1 MSDSPARILCIDD
14 DDADRMNLVAYLED
28 SGYIVLEAANGR
40 AGLDVFRA
48 EHPDLILVDLRM
60 PVMGGMEVVAHMRE
74 EAPGVPV
81 IVVSGAGILEEAVE
95 ALRRGA
101 WDYVTKPVLDMRVL
115 EHAVMKALERARLL
129 DERQRYQERLEFEVE
144 ARTREL
150 RVSNEQLRSTQSE
163 LEDKSLFLETL
174 IESLPNPL
182 FYKTLDGVYI
192 GCNKAFSQLLGI
204 PREKMVGRSAR
215 DLLPDH
221 AYAQI
226 IAGDCPSGSD
236 AGEHSCVF
244 DILGADGH
252 IHTLALYKS
261 TYSDSQG
268 QVSGIVGTFLD
279 ITELKRKEA
288 QIVHQATHDELTGL
302 LNRFGMRQHVDRLI
316 VGGQMSFALLVI
328 DLDDFKT
335 INDSLGHAL
344 GDRLLHKAAE
354 RIVELVGSQGIVGRP
369 GGDEYVVLLY
379 NVDAEAAHAMA
390 RRILDIFTD
399 SLSVSGHEVYIS
411 LSIGIAVYPEDGDD
425 AANLFK
431 CCDIAMYRAKEEG
444 GARAQRYLAAMQD
457 VITSRLALE
466 KNLRKALERGEFVLH
481 YQPKVDIRTGAV
493 TGMEALVRWV
503 RDDGTIVPPQD
514 FIPVAE
520 KTGLIVALGE
530 FVLREA
536 CRQMHAWQKRFGRL
550 KMAVNISARQFQ
562 PGLPDTVASAL
573 ADAGLDPGLLELEI
587 TETTMMRDLALTVS
601 VLERLTTGGIAVAID
616 DFGTGHSSLYYLKT
630 FPISSIRI
638 DRSFVRDIPNDET
651 DATIVTTV
659 VSMGRNLG
667 IGIVAEGVETEAQ
680 LDFLRSLECPEVQGY
695 YFSKPLPPH
704 AFEAWM
710 ENRLRV

>member
-1 MSDSPARILCIDD
+1 
-14 DDADRMNLVAYLED
+14 
-28 SGYIVLEAANGR
+28 
-40 AGLDVFRA
+40 
-48 EHPDLILVDLRM
+48 
-60 PVMGGMEVVAHMRE
+60 
-74 EAPGVPV
+74 
-81 IVVSGAGILEEAVE
+81 
-95 ALRRGA
+95 
-101 WDYVTKPVLDMRVL
+101 
-115 EHAVMKALERARLL
+115 
-129 DERQRYQERLEFEVE
+129 
-144 ARTREL
+144 
-150 RVSNEQLRSTQSE
+150 
-163 LEDKSLFLETL
+163 
-174 IESLPNPL
+174 
-182 FYKTLDGVYI
+182 
-192 GCNKAFSQLLGI
+192 
-204 PREKMVGRSAR
+204 
-215 DLLPDH
+215 
-221 AYAQI
+221 
-226 IAGDCPSGSD
+226 
-236 AGEHSCVF
+236 
-244 DILGADGH
+244 
-252 IHTLALYKS
+252 
-261 TYSDSQG
+261 
-268 QVSGIVGTFLD
+268 
-279 ITELKRKEA
+279 
-288 QIVHQATHDELTGL
+288 
-302 LNRFGMRQHVDRLI
+302 
-316 VGGQMSFALLVI
+316 
-328 DLDDFKT
+328 
-335 INDSLGHAL
+335 
-344 GDRLLHKAAE
+344 
-354 RIVELVGSQGIVGRP
+354 
-369 GGDEYVVLLY
+369 
-379 NVDAEAAHAMA
+379 
-390 RRILDIFTD
+390 
-399 SLSVSGHEVYIS
+399 
-411 LSIGIAVYPEDGDD
+411 
-425 AANLFK
+425 
-431 CCDIAMYRAKEEG
+431 
-444 GARAQRYLAAMQD
+444 MQD

-630 FPISSIRI
+630 FPISSIKI